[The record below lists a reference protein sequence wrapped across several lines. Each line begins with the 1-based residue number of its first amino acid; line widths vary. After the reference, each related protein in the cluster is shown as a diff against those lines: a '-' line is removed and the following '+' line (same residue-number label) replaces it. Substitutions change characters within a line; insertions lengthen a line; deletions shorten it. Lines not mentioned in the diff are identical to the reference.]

1 MKIRN
6 TFLIV
11 LGLIVLIF
19 FGCANFAPIV
29 RTKAFTK
36 PEYSLDSYK
45 YILILNSSDS
55 YFETELEI
63 SKMFSSLGF
72 FVLNEREVKKLDKS
86 ELNKLLYCKIS
97 YPFRWGDTGVTI
109 SLYDILQQRIFSIS
123 GERGNELYYPSK
135 TDIVK
140 KFYVELENIYSGY
153 DSKKEINLTN
163 YYNPETIEKSEEN
176 LKQYFNKNIASL
188 NPIEGIWTEAKNN
201 QYRIGIFKDDSS
213 KNRDFVAII
222 LKSNSI
228 FWEPQQVKIELK
240 KTAYNKVYSTT
251 YYMSDHTEQGT
262 TLHINDVGMLEMEL
276 KDNYGNFIIVNYI
289 KNYPSDIDTKIGGKF
304 DISSDKSESIGSGFF
319 VSESGLV
326 VTNYHVIED
335 KSIINVFLPTL
346 NITFNAIVALKDK
359 NNDIAILQL
368 SDFIFSDIFSIS
380 IPFTISH
387 SSKVRLGQEVFTL
400 GFPLGEILGKS
411 AKLST
416 GTINSLYGIQDDPRV
431 FQISN
436 PIQPGNSGGPLFN
449 RNGEL
454 IGVVFSSL
462 NAKFFYENADIIPQ
476 NVNFAIKSDYLL
488 NLISMLPDE
497 SEIINRKNKLL
508 GKSLET
514 QIELLAPFIVN
525 IKAK

>member
-1 MKIRN
+1 MKSN
-6 TFLIV
+6 
-11 LGLIVLIF
+11 
-19 FGCANFAPIV
+19 
-29 RTKAFTK
+29 
-36 PEYSLDSYK
+36 K
-45 YILILNSSDS
+45 YLF
-55 YFETELEI
+55 Y
-63 SKMFSSLGF
+63 
-72 FVLNEREVKKLDKS
+72 
-86 ELNKLLYCKIS
+86 
-97 YPFRWGDTGVTI
+97 I
-109 SLYDILQQRIFSIS
+109 SLLFLTVFIIGGCYQNTQ
-123 GERGNELYYPSK
+123 
-135 TDIVK
+135 
-140 KFYVELENIYSGY
+140 VEQAIQL
-153 DSKKEINLTN
+153 SKKIDNWNPPKINMTKKQVIQ
-163 YYNPETIEKSEEN
+163 YYSDNREE
-176 LKQYFNKNIASL
+176 LD
-188 NPIEGIWTEAKNN
+188 PIEGIWVVSWTCTSKTKSIYEAPSENKFIYRNESKIAILRDKKNSDRFIKIDFESLKRQVN
-201 QYRIGIFKDDSS
+201 FGEINGYFYPSLLQKNSYEFERLNALSEIANKQSWISYKLLDENTLNGIH
-213 KNRDFVAII
+213 
-222 LKSNSI
+222 
-228 FWEPQQVKIELK
+228 ELGFNYK
-240 KTAYNKVYSTT
+240 NKVSTSST
-251 YYMSDHTEQGT
+251 Y
-262 TLHINDVGMLEMEL
+262 NDVYKKEPFPFKVSSEMQL
-276 KDNYGNFIIVNYI
+276 Y
-289 KNYPSDIDTKIGGKF
+289 
-304 DISSDKSESIGSGFF
+304 IGSGFF

>member
-1 MKIRN
+1 MKSN
-6 TFLIV
+6 
-11 LGLIVLIF
+11 
-19 FGCANFAPIV
+19 
-29 RTKAFTK
+29 
-36 PEYSLDSYK
+36 K
-45 YILILNSSDS
+45 YLF
-55 YFETELEI
+55 Y
-63 SKMFSSLGF
+63 
-72 FVLNEREVKKLDKS
+72 
-86 ELNKLLYCKIS
+86 
-97 YPFRWGDTGVTI
+97 I
-109 SLYDILQQRIFSIS
+109 SLLFLTVFIIGGCYQNTQ
-123 GERGNELYYPSK
+123 
-135 TDIVK
+135 
-140 KFYVELENIYSGY
+140 VEQAIQL
-153 DSKKEINLTN
+153 SKKIDNWNPPKINMTKKQVIQ
-163 YYNPETIEKSEEN
+163 YYSDNREE
-176 LKQYFNKNIASL
+176 LD
-188 NPIEGIWTEAKNN
+188 PIEGIWVVSWTCTSKTKSIYEAPSENKFIYRNESKIAILRDKKNSDRFIKIDFESLKRQVN
-201 QYRIGIFKDDSS
+201 FGEINGYFYPSLLQKNSYEFERLNALSEIANKQSWISYKLLDENTLNGIH
-213 KNRDFVAII
+213 
-222 LKSNSI
+222 
-228 FWEPQQVKIELK
+228 ELGFNYK
-240 KTAYNKVYSTT
+240 NKVSTSST
-251 YYMSDHTEQGT
+251 Y
-262 TLHINDVGMLEMEL
+262 NDVYKKEPFPFKVSSEMQL
-276 KDNYGNFIIVNYI
+276 Y
-289 KNYPSDIDTKIGGKF
+289 
-304 DISSDKSESIGSGFF
+304 IGSGFF

-431 FQISN
+431 FQISS

>member
-1 MKIRN
+1 MKSN
-6 TFLIV
+6 
-11 LGLIVLIF
+11 
-19 FGCANFAPIV
+19 
-29 RTKAFTK
+29 
-36 PEYSLDSYK
+36 K
-45 YILILNSSDS
+45 YLF
-55 YFETELEI
+55 Y
-63 SKMFSSLGF
+63 
-72 FVLNEREVKKLDKS
+72 
-86 ELNKLLYCKIS
+86 
-97 YPFRWGDTGVTI
+97 I
-109 SLYDILQQRIFSIS
+109 SLLFLTVFIIGGCYQNTQ
-123 GERGNELYYPSK
+123 
-135 TDIVK
+135 
-140 KFYVELENIYSGY
+140 VEQAIQL
-153 DSKKEINLTN
+153 SKKIDNWKPPKINMTKKQVIQ
-163 YYNPETIEKSEEN
+163 YYSDNREE
-176 LKQYFNKNIASL
+176 LD
-188 NPIEGIWTEAKNN
+188 PIEGIWVVSWTCTSKTKSIYEAPSENKFIYRNESKIAILRDKKNSDRFIKIDFESLKRQVN
-201 QYRIGIFKDDSS
+201 FGEINGYFYPSLLQKNSYEFERLNALSEIANKQSWISYKLLDENTLNGIH
-213 KNRDFVAII
+213 
-222 LKSNSI
+222 
-228 FWEPQQVKIELK
+228 ELGFNYK
-240 KTAYNKVYSTT
+240 NKVSTSST
-251 YYMSDHTEQGT
+251 Y
-262 TLHINDVGMLEMEL
+262 NDVYKKEPFPFKVSSEMQL
-276 KDNYGNFIIVNYI
+276 Y
-289 KNYPSDIDTKIGGKF
+289 
-304 DISSDKSESIGSGFF
+304 IGSGFL

-346 NITFNAIVALKDK
+346 NKTFNAIVALKDK

-454 IGVVFSSL
+454 IGIVFSSL

-514 QIELLAPFIVN
+514 QIELLTPFIVN